1 MDNVNVYITGNILE
15 VFWMNETC
23 VKVKNLYKYFEDV
36 KAIDGMSF
44 EVETGTIFGLLGP
57 NGAGK
62 TTTIENLIGLIS
74 RDSGQI
80 DILGYDPGED
90 NEKLQEKIG
99 VQLQSPTLFD
109 KLTVKEIVS
118 LFASFYN
125 NPFPIKEAIEMV
137 GLNSKNDD
145 YVESLSGGQKH
156 RLAVALAIVSN
167 GEIIFL
173 DEPTTG
179 LDPQSRRKVWSVIKK
194 LKQLGKT
201 IFMTTHYMDE
211 AENLCDQLLIIDQ
224 GKVLVRGKPAE
235 LIEKH
240 FEVDMIEFENTTFI
254 EEEIGALASLESV
267 TGQKLDKNENII
279 LYTVDAVQ
287 TIAGLLAFS
296 EKAGKPIRKLNLRKP
311 TLEDLFLKLTGR
323 EIRE

>member
-1 MDNVNVYITGNILE
+1 
-15 VFWMNETC
+15 MNEVC
-23 VKVKNLYKYFEDV
+23 IKVENLHKYFGDV
-36 KAIDGMSF
+36 KAVDGISF
-44 EVETGTIFGLLGP
+44 EVESGTIFGLLGP

-74 RDSGQI
+74 RDGGQI
-80 DILGYDPGED
+80 DILGFDPEKD
-90 NEKLQEKIG
+90 KEKLQEKIG
-99 VQLQSPTLFD
+99 AQLQSPALFD
-109 KLTVKEIVS
+109 KLTVKEMVS

-125 NPFPIKEAIEMV
+125 NPFSIDEAIEMV
-137 GLNSKNDD
+137 ELNSKNDD

-156 RLAVALAIVSN
+156 RLAVALAIISN
-167 GEIIFL
+167 GEIVFL

-194 LKQLGKT
+194 LKKLGKT
-201 IFMTTHYMDE
+201 IFLTTHYMEE
-211 AENLCDQLLIIDQ
+211 AEKLCDQLLIIDQ
-224 GKVLVRGKPAE
+224 GQVLVRGKPVE
-235 LIEKH
+235 LIDKH
-240 FEVDMIEFENTTFI
+240 FDEDMIEFENSSFI

-296 EKAGKPIRKLNLRKP
+296 KKAGKPIRNLNLRKP
-311 TLEDLFLKLTGR
+311 TLEDLFIKLTGK
-323 EIRE
+323 EIRQ

>member
-1 MDNVNVYITGNILE
+1 
-15 VFWMNETC
+15 MNEVC
-23 VKVKNLYKYFEDV
+23 IKVENLHKYFGDV
-36 KAIDGMSF
+36 KAVDGISF
-44 EVETGTIFGLLGP
+44 EVESGTIFGLLGP

-74 RDSGQI
+74 RDGGQI
-80 DILGYDPGED
+80 DILGFDPEKD
-90 NEKLQEKIG
+90 KEKLQEKIG
-99 VQLQSPTLFD
+99 AQLQSPALFD
-109 KLTVKEIVS
+109 KLTVKEMVS

-125 NPFPIKEAIEMV
+125 NPFSIDEAIEMV
-137 GLNSKNDD
+137 ELNSKNDD

-156 RLAVALAIVSN
+156 RLAVALAIISN
-167 GEIIFL
+167 GEIVFL

-194 LKQLGKT
+194 LKKLGKT
-201 IFMTTHYMDE
+201 IFMTTHYMEE
-211 AENLCDQLLIIDQ
+211 AEKLCDQLLIIDQ
-224 GKVLVRGKPAE
+224 GQVLVRGKPVE
-235 LIEKH
+235 LIDKH
-240 FEVDMIEFENTTFI
+240 FDEDMIEFENSSFI

-296 EKAGKPIRKLNLRKP
+296 KKAGKPIRNLNLRKP
-311 TLEDLFLKLTGR
+311 TLEDLFIKLTGK
-323 EIRE
+323 EIRQ

>member
-1 MDNVNVYITGNILE
+1 
-15 VFWMNETC
+15 MNEVC
-23 VKVKNLYKYFEDV
+23 IKVENLHKYFGDV
-36 KAIDGMSF
+36 KAVDGISF
-44 EVETGTIFGLLGP
+44 EVESGTIFGLLGP

-74 RDSGQI
+74 RDGGQI
-80 DILGYDPGED
+80 DILGFDPEKD
-90 NEKLQEKIG
+90 KEKLQEKIG
-99 VQLQSPTLFD
+99 AQLQSPALFD
-109 KLTVKEIVS
+109 KLTVKEMVS

-125 NPFPIKEAIEMV
+125 NPFSIDEAIEMV
-137 GLNSKNDD
+137 ELNSKNDD

-156 RLAVALAIVSN
+156 RLAVALAIISN
-167 GEIIFL
+167 GEIVFL

-194 LKQLGKT
+194 LKKLGKT
-201 IFMTTHYMDE
+201 IFMTTHYMEE
-211 AENLCDQLLIIDQ
+211 AEKLCDQLLIIDQ
-224 GKVLVRGKPAE
+224 GQVLVRGKPVE
-235 LIEKH
+235 LIDKH
-240 FEVDMIEFENTTFI
+240 FDEDMIEFENSSFI

-287 TIAGLLAFS
+287 TITDLVAFS
-296 EKAGKPIRKLNLRKP
+296 EKVGKPIRKLNLRKP
-311 TLEDLFLKLTGR
+311 TLEDLFIKLTGK

>member
-1 MDNVNVYITGNILE
+1 
-15 VFWMNETC
+15 MNEVC
-23 VKVKNLYKYFEDV
+23 IKVENLHKYFGDV
-36 KAIDGMSF
+36 KAVDGISF
-44 EVETGTIFGLLGP
+44 EVESGTIFGLLGP

-74 RDSGQI
+74 RDGGQI
-80 DILGYDPGED
+80 DILGFDPEKD
-90 NEKLQEKIG
+90 KEKLQEKIG
-99 VQLQSPTLFD
+99 AQLQSPALFD
-109 KLTVKEIVS
+109 KLTVKEMVS

-125 NPFPIKEAIEMV
+125 NPFSIDEAIEMV
-137 GLNSKNDD
+137 ELNSKNDD

-156 RLAVALAIVSN
+156 RLAVALAIISN
-167 GEIIFL
+167 GEIVFL

-194 LKQLGKT
+194 LKKLGKT
-201 IFMTTHYMDE
+201 IFMTTHYMEE
-211 AENLCDQLLIIDQ
+211 AEKLCDQLLIIDQ
-224 GKVLVRGKPAE
+224 GQVLVRGKPVE
-235 LIEKH
+235 LIDKH
-240 FEVDMIEFENTTFI
+240 FDEDMIEFENSSFI

-296 EKAGKPIRKLNLRKP
+296 KKAGKPIRNLNLRKP
-311 TLEDLFLKLTGR
+311 TLDDLFIKLTGK
-323 EIRE
+323 EIRQ